1 MTKLK
6 SYSLVLTVML
16 LVALGQALPV
26 WAAGGRHSHKYS
38 KIHISIKQ
46 YNLARARYNA
56 IKFSA
61 KLAKSAD
68 AWREAARAFIRSYKT
83 DTYSSRAPASLLT
96 LGHIY
101 YKMYKRFGKANDL
114 HEALSYYDDVV
125 SLFPKHPYA
134 DDALYHTAR
143 IYALEQGNYKKAALV
158 LARLLAIYPDG
169 DMLKKA
175 AGDLQKWKI
184 AQAKKK
190 AASVSR
196 SRKVVVAKPRHD
208 KATVHATSLARIT
221 DLRHWSTKTYT
232 RVVIE
237 VSRPV
242 KYKDF
247 LLKADGNKP
256 RRLYINLDDCQVSR
270 KMQKKIS
277 VKDGLLKRVRS
288 AQYKPTMGRVVLDTE
303 SISDY
308 KIFHLDKP
316 FRIVIDVRG
325 GTSSSKTQGK
335 KICIPNAPTL
345 AQQLGLGIKRI
356 ILDPG
361 HGGKDPGA
369 IGVGGLLEKN
379 VVLKVAKKVARRLT
393 RDLGCKVIL
402 TRTRDVFIPLEERTA
417 IANTKEGDLFV
428 SIHANA
434 AHSAKARGI
443 EIYYLDLTKNKRDM
457 QLAAS
462 ENATSANNISD
473 LQKILSSL
481 MKNCKK
487 EESARLA
494 RIVNK
499 NLLLE
504 MSKKYAGIKSHG
516 VKKAPFIVL
525 IGAQMPSILAE
536 IAFVSNPI
544 DAKHLRDDK
553 YLDDLADS
561 LAEGIVKYAMD
572 LSMAKI

>member
-1 MTKLK
+1 MIKLQ
-6 SYSLVLTVML
+6 SYYLAFAVML
-16 LVALGQALPV
+16 LLAMGLALPV
-26 WAAGGRHSHKYS
+26 RAVAKQAGKNA
-38 KIHISIKQ
+38 KIHITIKK

-56 IKFSA
+56 IKFSPE
-61 KLAKSAD
+61 LAKSAE
-68 AWREAARAFIRSYKT
+68 AWRGAARAFIRAYKA

-101 YKMYKRFGKANDL
+101 YKLYKRFGKADDL

-158 LARLLAIYPDG
+158 LARLLAIYPNG
-169 DMLKKA
+169 DMLRKA

-190 AASVSR
+190 AVAVAQKKRVDAAKSVQ
-196 SRKVVVAKPRHD
+196 KKAKAPVS
-208 KATVHATSLARIT
+208 ALARML

-237 VSRPV
+237 VSKPI

-247 LLKADGNKP
+247 LLKEDGGRP
-256 RRLYINLDDCQVSR
+256 RRLYINLDNCQVPR
-270 KMQKKIS
+270 KMQKKIT
-277 VKDGLLKRVRS
+277 VKDGLLQRVRS
-288 AQYKPTMGRVVLDTE
+288 AQYKPTIGRVVLDTQ

-308 KIFHLDKP
+308 KIFSLDKP
-316 FRIVIDVRG
+316 FRIVIDVKGGSAAVEPRG
-325 GTSSSKTQGK
+325 KT
-335 KICIPNAPTL
+335 ICIPNAPTL

-369 IGVGGLLEKN
+369 IGVGGLLEKD
-379 VVLKVAKKVARRLT
+379 VVLKVAKKVARKLR
-393 RDLGCKVIL
+393 RDLGCEVIL

-434 AHSAKARGI
+434 AHSSKARGI
-443 EIYYLDLTKNKRDM
+443 EIYYLDLTNNKRDM

-462 ENATSANNISD
+462 ENATSARNISD

-494 RIVNK
+494 KIVNK

-504 MSKKYAGIKSHG
+504 MNKRYGGIKSHG

-536 IAFVSNPI
+536 IAFVSNPT
-544 DAKHLRDDK
+544 DAKRLRDDK
-553 YLDDLADS
+553 YLDALADS
-561 LAEGIVKYAMD
+561 LSVGIIKYAMD
-572 LSMAKI
+572 LSMAN